1 MKLTRWFVALV
12 AVLLLCPVTARAS
25 DAPDPSR
32 KGSITVEMVYEKKEV
47 KGGALSAWYVGSIQG
62 NRFVKTPEM
71 AAFPGSYDDVTDPRL
86 AGEIAAYVK
95 ERKLPAVA
103 EVENKDGKVKFSG
116 LELGLYLIEQTKSSE
131 GFDPI
136 SPFLVTVP
144 MNEDGRYVYD
154 VNASAKF
161 QLHQESKPT
170 QPTNPTKPTDPTQP
184 AKPTQPTAPKLPQTG
199 QLNWPVP
206 VMVAVGL
213 LLFSAGWILRFG
225 KKKETNHE
233 E

>member
-1 MKLTRWFVALV
+1 MKLTRWFMALV
-12 AVLLLCPVTARAS
+12 AVLMLCPVTVRAS
-25 DAPDPSR
+25 EALDLSR

-47 KGGALSAWYVGSIQG
+47 KGGALSAYYVGSIQG
-62 NRFVKTPEM
+62 NKFVKTPEM
-71 AAFPGSYDDVTDPRL
+71 AAFPGSYDDVTDPKL

-95 ERKLPAVA
+95 EHKLPALA
-103 EVENKDGKVKFSG
+103 EVENKDGKVKFSD
-116 LELGLYLIEQTKSSE
+116 LELGLYLIVQTKSSE

-144 MNEDGRYVYD
+144 MNEDEKYVYD
-154 VNASAKF
+154 VNAAGKF

-170 QPTNPTKPTDPTQP
+170 
-184 AKPTQPTAPKLPQTG
+184 KPTQPTKPSGPKLPQTG

-213 LLFSAGWILRFG
+213 LLFAAGWILRFG
-225 KKKETNHE
+225 KKKEANHE